1 MTTSNSAELI
11 FDVVGKQL
19 PQAGIDFL
27 MIGGHAVNQY
37 GYSRATIDVDF
48 MIATADLDAVRTV
61 MRGAGFIN
69 VSHSENV
76 VFFNKPGFPLRVDF
90 LQVNNETMQALLADA
105 QEVDYGGQS
114 LKVPSLRN
122 LIAMKLFALKSGS
135 PGRWEKDFPDI
146 AHLMVENEM
155 DIEEDLR
162 PLCDRFADDEI
173 FKKLSARIRELCND

>member
-1 MTTSNSAELI
+1 MTTPNSTELI

-48 MIATADLDAVRTV
+48 MIATSDLDAVRTV
-61 MRGAGFIN
+61 MRDAGFIN

-76 VFFNKPGFPLRVDF
+76 VFFNKPGLPLRVDF
-90 LQVNNETMQALLADA
+90 LQVNNETMHALFTDA

-114 LKVPSLRN
+114 LKVPSLKN

-146 AHLMVENEM
+146 VHLVFENGLDVEGV
-155 DIEEDLR
+155 LK

-173 FKKLSARIRELCND
+173 FRKLSDRILELHND